1 MMLFATSA
9 PANVYPIAALVTLA
23 VLALV
28 ASVIIKQ
35 RNQKSII
42 EDAVV
47 AFPKRN
53 VLLIDD
59 LRNFRETPK
68 DANVVIARTSAEALI
83 ELEKDVAWDEI
94 WFDHDLGEPNGVLD
108 TTMPVV
114 DFLSER
120 AYFDNPVS
128 VNRVIVH
135 TSNSVG
141 RDQIT
146 QSLRHYGYSVSVVDA
161 KTFFIV

>member
-1 MMLFATSA
+1 MLLITGASIDI
-9 PANVYPIAALVTLA
+9 YPVAALITLA
-23 VLALV
+23 VLALI
-28 ASVIIKQ
+28 ASVLIKR

-47 AFPKRN
+47 VVPKRN

-59 LRNFRETPK
+59 LRNFRETPE
-68 DANVVIARTSAEALI
+68 DANVVIARTSAAALV

-94 WFDHDLGEPNGVLD
+94 WFDHDLGEPEGVLD